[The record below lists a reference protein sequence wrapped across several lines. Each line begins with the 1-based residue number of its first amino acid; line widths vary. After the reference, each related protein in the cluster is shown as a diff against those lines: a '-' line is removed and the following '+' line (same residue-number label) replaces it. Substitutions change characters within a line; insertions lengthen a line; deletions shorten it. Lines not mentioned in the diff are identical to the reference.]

1 MNSMKLEKDYRD
13 LEAKG
18 EIVFDISKIS
28 IIFLD
33 IDGVLNCQR
42 GWEHYIGSGDHTT
55 WDYSKVPEYKYGGF
69 NRIPFCPK
77 AVSLLNELIRLTQA
91 KIVVISTWRHGNSLE
106 ELQGCLTE
114 RGVNGLVVGKTQ
126 SSGRLKRGEE
136 IELWIEEFGEPKNF
150 VIIDDDFSYDIEE
163 FYPNNGVQPS
173 EPEGF
178 NEECFQKAVDILG

>member
-1 MNSMKLEKDYRD
+1 MESEKEYND
-13 LEAKG
+13 LESKAL
-18 EIVFDISKIS
+18 ESYDISKLS

-42 GWEHYIGSGDHTT
+42 GWEHYIGNGPPDT
-55 WDYSKVPEYKYGGF
+55 WDYSKVPEYKWGGF

-77 AVSLLNELIRLTQA
+77 AVNLLNELIRLTQA
-91 KIVVISTWRHGNSLE
+91 KIVVVSTWRHGNSIE
-106 ELQGCLTE
+106 ELQNCLWE
-114 RGVNGLVVGKTQ
+114 RGVDGLVVGKTL

-136 IELWIEEFGEPKNF
+136 IELWIQEFGNPKKF

-163 FYPNNGVQPS
+163 FFPNNGVQPS

-178 NEECFQKAVDILG
+178 NEECFQRAVDILA

>member
-1 MNSMKLEKDYRD
+1 MTSEKDYSD
-13 LEAKG
+13 LESKG
-18 EIVFDISKIS
+18 EILFDINKTS

-42 GWEHYIGSGDHTT
+42 GWEHYIGNGHHST

-69 NRIPFCPK
+69 SRIPFCPK
-77 AVSLLNELIRLTQA
+77 AVSLLNELIHLTRA

-106 ELQGCLTE
+106 ELQNCLEE
-114 RGVNGLVVGKTQ
+114 RGVRGLVVGKTL

-136 IELWIEEFGEPKNF
+136 IELWIEEFGTPEKF

-163 FYPNNGVQPS
+163 FYPKNGVQPS

-178 NEECFQKAVDILG
+178 NEECFQRAVNILV